1 MLTLK
6 CVGNAKKNK
15 PRLYLNNKSDES
27 PIGRS
32 THSILVQNADQ
43 YIQLEE
49 IIMDRMYIKYI
60 FNSSTIT
67 LGSSL

>member
-15 PRLYLNNKSDES
+15 PRLYLNNKSDELLLADLH
-27 PIGRS
+27 I
-32 THSILVQNADQ
+32 VQNADQ
-43 YIQLEE
+43 SIQLEE
-49 IIMDRMYIKYI
+49 IIMDRMYI